1 MFSSIFSQLLN
12 ERNLTAYRLSKEL
25 NISESVIS
33 SWKRGT
39 LVPGYNSIKM
49 LADYFGVS
57 ADYLLERTD
66 KDDGEQE

>member
-1 MFSSIFSQLLN
+1 MFSSLITQLLR
-12 ERNLTAYRLSKEL
+12 ERNMSAYRLSKEL

-39 LVPGYNSIKM
+39 LVPGYNSIKK
-49 LADYFGVS
+49 LADYFDVS

-66 KDDGEQE
+66 NHVGEQE

>member
-1 MFSSIFSQLLN
+1 MS
-12 ERNLTAYRLSKEL
+12 AYRLSKEL

-39 LVPGYNSIKM
+39 LVPGYNSIKK
-49 LADYFGVS
+49 LADYFDVS

-66 KDDGEQE
+66 NHVGEQE

>member
-1 MFSSIFSQLLN
+1 MFSSLITQLLK
-12 ERNLTAYRLSKEL
+12 ERNLSAYRLSKEL

-39 LVPGYNSIKM
+39 LVPGYNSIKK
-49 LADYFGVS
+49 LADYFDVS

-66 KDDGEQE
+66 NHVGEQE

>member
-1 MFSSIFSQLLN
+1 MFSSLITQLLK
-12 ERNLTAYRLSKEL
+12 ERNMSAYRLSKEL

-39 LVPGYNSIKM
+39 LVPGYNSIKK
-49 LADYFGVS
+49 LADYFDVS

-66 KDDGEQE
+66 NHVGEQE

>member
-1 MFSSIFSQLLN
+1 MFSSIFTQLLK
-12 ERNLTAYRLSKEL
+12 ERNLSAYRLSKDL
-25 NISESVIS
+25 NISESVIGR
-33 SWKRGT
+33 WKKGT
-39 LVPGYNSIKM
+39 LVPGYNSIKI